1 MFKAKINNEWLGR
14 WPRALQLRLEIGG
27 PCMHIETHTHT
38 YIYYK
43 VHYTRVRLRLRWS
56 EIWGPFRCFFTLDM
70 QLKMIENLRGSSVNG
85 RFSQISL
92 QLAVT
97 SWWDCPCFCLPESC
111 FSLPPLKLGAK
122 SFPPAGIHVDL
133 PLEGIFTGK
142 HQQFEST
149 LSEIGRYNSWSFRGA
164 ARENY
169 LIDCT
174 LWY

>member
-14 WPRALQLRLEIGG
+14 WPRALQLRIEIGG
-27 PCMHIETHTHT
+27 PCMHIVKHT
-38 YIYYK
+38 YILQSTLHTRPFATAMERNLGPIP
-43 VHYTRVRLRLRWS
+43 VLFYTRY
-56 EIWGPFRCFFTLDM
+56 IN
-70 QLKMIENLRGSSVNG
+70 KMIENLRGGSVNG
-85 RFSQISL
+85 RFFQISL
-92 QLAVT
+92 QRAVT

-111 FSLPPLKLGAK
+111 FCLPHAKLGAK
-122 SFPPAGIHVDL
+122 SFPPVGIHAVL

-149 LSEIGRYNSWSFRGA
+149 LSEIGRYKSWSFRGA